1 MKLGSVPPKRS
12 SLRLTFWFG
21 LSHVVGG
28 FGGAFLNFVFSVLG
42 KASQYNHY
50 PRIASKIYQHPLE
63 PDSCTDLALFF
74 GKSREC
80 NDIFA

>member
-50 PRIASKIYQHPLE
+50 PRIASKI
-63 PDSCTDLALFF
+63 
-74 GKSREC
+74 
-80 NDIFA
+80 